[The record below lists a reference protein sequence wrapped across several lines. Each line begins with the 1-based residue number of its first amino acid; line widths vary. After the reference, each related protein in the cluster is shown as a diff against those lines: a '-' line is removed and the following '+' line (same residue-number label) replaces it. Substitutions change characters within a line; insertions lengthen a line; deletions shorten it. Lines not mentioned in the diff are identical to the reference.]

1 MEKKLPTHGKQGLFL
16 RRCSDRTYQAGG
28 EEVTIL
34 GYDVSEWRRSYQH
47 TVNKAGGEEVTILGY
62 DVSEWRRSYQHT
74 VNKVCSCEGVVI
86 GLIRPK
92 KPPTHEKQG
101 LFLRRSRR
109 HVTAMSRALTPTL
122 HDTCTTFSVRASY
135 PVQSVQWM
143 VGQRCEVAFAISKD
157 AKGASNT

>member
-1 MEKKLPTHGKQGLFL
+1 MSVSLLLAIDHGIQVHLLSTGEG
-16 RRCSDRTYQAGG
+16 SDRTYQAGG

-86 GLIRPK
+86 GLIRPVV
-92 KPPTHEKQG
+92 
-101 LFLRRSRR
+101 RR
-109 HVTAMSRALTPTL
+109 
-122 HDTCTTFSVRASY
+122 
-135 PVQSVQWM
+135 
-143 VGQRCEVAFAISKD
+143 
-157 AKGASNT
+157 